1 MAIRTVAIFS
11 GCEMGMHFG
20 RDPGQL
26 PGKPVG
32 HYGGRHQTALTT
44 PPSALASFGCWA
56 GKRRNRH
63 HHGRFQKSKHS

>member
-11 GCEMGMHFG
+11 GCEMGIHFG

-44 PPSALASFGCWA
+44 AERPGVVRLL
-56 GKRRNRH
+56 
-63 HHGRFQKSKHS
+63 GR